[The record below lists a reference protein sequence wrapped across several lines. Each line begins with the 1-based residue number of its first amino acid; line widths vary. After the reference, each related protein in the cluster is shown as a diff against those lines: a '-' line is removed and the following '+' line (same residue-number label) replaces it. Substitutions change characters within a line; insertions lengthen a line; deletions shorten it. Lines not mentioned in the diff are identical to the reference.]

1 MLDDSSLLNLKAVE
15 GGKSRI
21 VNDSIDPVYE
31 KRIYFSVFPSVVG
44 NLLVAYTEHAIRMI
58 DISDDVDFLKD
69 RIRSE
74 FPGSEKVEISGN
86 LELKKGIE
94 AFISGE
100 DVKFNLK
107 VDGTPFELEVWSA
120 LLDVPYGQTVSYSEI
135 AKRIGKPRAVRAVA
149 NACAKNPIPLIIP
162 CHRIIRK
169 SGGLGGYGPGIEKKI
184 ALLEIEG
191 SYTPKTLN

>member
-1 MLDDSSLLNLKAVE
+1 MLDDSSLLNLKAAQ

-58 DISDDVDFLKD
+58 DISDNVDFLKD

-74 FPGSEKVEISGN
+74 FPRSEKVEISGN

-100 DVKFNLK
+100 DVKFNLR

-120 LLDVPYGQTVSYSEI
+120 LLDVPYGQTVSYTEI

-191 SYTPKTLN
+191 SHTPKTLN

>member
-1 MLDDSSLLNLKAVE
+1 MLDYSSLLNLKTVE
-15 GGKSRI
+15 GEKSRI

-58 DISDDVDFLKD
+58 DISDNVNFLKD

-94 AFISGE
+94 AFIFGE

>member
-58 DISDDVDFLKD
+58 DISDNVNFLKD

-100 DVKFNLK
+100 DVKFNLR

>member
-1 MLDDSSLLNLKAVE
+1 MLDYSSLLNLKTVE
-15 GGKSRI
+15 GEKSRI

>member
-15 GGKSRI
+15 GEKSRI

-58 DISDDVDFLKD
+58 DISDNVNFLKD

-94 AFISGE
+94 AFIFGE

>member
-1 MLDDSSLLNLKAVE
+1 MLKGV
-15 GGKSRI
+15 
-21 VNDSIDPVYE
+21 P
-31 KRIYFSVFPSVVG
+31 FP
-44 NLLVAYTEHAIRMI
+44 A
-58 DISDDVDFLKD
+58 
-69 RIRSE
+69 
-74 FPGSEKVEISGN
+74 VEISGN

>member
-1 MLDDSSLLNLKAVE
+1 MLDDSSLLNLKAAE

-58 DISDDVDFLKD
+58 DISDNVDFLKD

-74 FPGSEKVEISGN
+74 FPESEKVEISGN

-100 DVKFNLK
+100 DVKFNLR

-149 NACAKNPIPLIIP
+149 NACAKNPIPLVIP

>member
-31 KRIYFSVFPSVVG
+31 KRIYFSVFPSVIG

-94 AFISGE
+94 AFIFGE

>member
-1 MLDDSSLLNLKAVE
+1 MLDDSSLLNLKAAE

-58 DISDDVDFLKD
+58 DISDNVDFLKD

-74 FPGSEKVEISGN
+74 FPRSEKVEISGN

-100 DVKFNLK
+100 DVKFNLR

>member
-31 KRIYFSVFPSVVG
+31 KRIYFSVFPSVIG

-58 DISDDVDFLKD
+58 DISDNVNFLKD

>member
-1 MLDDSSLLNLKAVE
+1 MLDDSSLLNLKAAE

-58 DISDDVDFLKD
+58 DISDNVDFLKD

-74 FPGSEKVEISGN
+74 FPRSEKVEISGN

-100 DVKFNLK
+100 DVKFNLR

-169 SGGLGGYGPGIEKKI
+169 SGGLRH
-184 ALLEIEG
+184 
-191 SYTPKTLN
+191 S

>member
-1 MLDDSSLLNLKAVE
+1 MLDYSSLLNLKTVE
-15 GGKSRI
+15 GEKSRI

-58 DISDDVDFLKD
+58 DISDNVNFLKD

-100 DVKFNLK
+100 DVKFNLR

-191 SYTPKTLN
+191 SHTPKTLN

>member
-15 GGKSRI
+15 GEKSRI

-58 DISDDVDFLKD
+58 DISDNVNFLKD

-94 AFISGE
+94 AFIFGE
-100 DVKFNLK
+100 DVKFNLR

>member
-1 MLDDSSLLNLKAVE
+1 MLDDSSLLNLKAAE

-58 DISDDVDFLKD
+58 DISDNVSFLKD

-100 DVKFNLK
+100 DVKFNLR

-169 SGGLGGYGPGIEKKI
+169 SGGLGGYGFGIEKKI

>member
-31 KRIYFSVFPSVVG
+31 KRIYFSVFPSVIG